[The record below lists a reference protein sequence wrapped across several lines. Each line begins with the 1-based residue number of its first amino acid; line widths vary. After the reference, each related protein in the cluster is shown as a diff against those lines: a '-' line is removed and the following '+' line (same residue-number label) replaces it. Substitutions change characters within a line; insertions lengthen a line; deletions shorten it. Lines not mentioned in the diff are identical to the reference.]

1 MFWKY
6 LKNNIFYMIIISLIS
21 SFLLSLGIFIVSRVE
36 VDYYKSFKENVKVG
50 DVILLDKDFSF
61 YKDYNLKT
69 IETGL
74 SPNLNNPYAS
84 YDLIRTNR
92 CISGVPIF
100 FIDDESLQD
109 ECIIDYQTY
118 IKNNCPE
125 SIEVLNDTYNKF
137 QKIKVNDHI
146 FAKSPGIFCSKNYT
160 KSQLFSVIFYSSI
173 FIDENNI
180 NEFYELY
187 KENKQEKYYCFQG
200 DLLKFYDKEN
210 KNDDYSVK
218 ISYISLLVI
227 IYASLVSSYITYLY
241 HKKNYDDYN
250 LLYIMGESK
259 KKIFFLSNSIIFLSI
274 IISILLSFGIVNLCI
289 AIYNLQLANLF
300 IKFGPYSFIIMI
312 MYVFIEFIFTSLVS
326 CISIIRIK
334 GV

>member
-125 SIEVLNDTYNKF
+125 SIEVLNDTYNIF
-137 QKIKVNDHI
+137 LLNHLEYSVPKIIQNHS
-146 FAKSPGIFCSKNYT
+146 FFL
-160 KSQLFSVIFYSSI
+160 LFSIHQF
-173 FIDENNI
+173 
-180 NEFYELY
+180 
-187 KENKQEKYYCFQG
+187 
-200 DLLKFYDKEN
+200 
-210 KNDDYSVK
+210 
-218 ISYISLLVI
+218 SLMRTILMNFMNC
-227 IYASLVSSYITYLY
+227 TKKTN
-241 HKKNYDDYN
+241 KKN
-250 LLYIMGESK
+250 IIVSK
-259 KKIFFLSNSIIFLSI
+259 
-274 IISILLSFGIVNLCI
+274 V
-289 AIYNLQLANLF
+289 IY
-300 IKFGPYSFIIMI
+300 
-312 MYVFIEFIFTSLVS
+312 
-326 CISIIRIK
+326 
-334 GV
+334 